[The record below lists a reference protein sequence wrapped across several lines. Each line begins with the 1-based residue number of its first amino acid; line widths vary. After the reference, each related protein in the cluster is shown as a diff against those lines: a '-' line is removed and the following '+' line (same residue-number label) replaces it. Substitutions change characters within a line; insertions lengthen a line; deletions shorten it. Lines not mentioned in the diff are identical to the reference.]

1 MNHAAPPKTVIVAGT
16 DPAVINE
23 YFNTLLRL
31 RKVLEALHLFT
42 HRVDEE
48 VSDEVA
54 ERQDA
59 EAQALMQRVWVKHFE
74 PFFLE
79 VLRQYPPQSGR
90 FDQDLRTLAL
100 VRRAERVDVPP
111 RPLTG
116 SDITGGK

>member
-1 MNHAAPPKTVIVAGT
+1 MGARDPRGSVVVASD
-16 DPAVINE
+16 DPALTNE
-23 YFNTLLRL
+23 LFNTLLRI

-48 VSDEVA
+48 VPDEVA

-59 EAQALMQRVWVKHFE
+59 EAQELMQRVWVKHFE
-74 PFFLE
+74 QFFLE
-79 VLRQYPPQSGR
+79 VMRQYPPGSGR

-100 VRRAERVDVPP
+100 VRRADRVDVPR

-116 SDITGGK
+116 SDITGGQ